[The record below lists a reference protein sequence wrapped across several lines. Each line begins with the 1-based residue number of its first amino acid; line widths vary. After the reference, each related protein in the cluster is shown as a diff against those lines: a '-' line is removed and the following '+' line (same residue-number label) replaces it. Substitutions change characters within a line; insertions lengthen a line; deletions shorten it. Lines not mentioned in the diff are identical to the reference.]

1 MESEFLFCKMSVKAI
16 DTGDRDHVHA
26 TELCCK
32 PWIKI
37 YVAFGGLFGK
47 SNRWT
52 VLGDDVMSLE
62 DVTLLEKPHSRAM
75 ALNFPDGATF

>member
-1 MESEFLFCKMSVKAI
+1 MDSEFHFCKMSVKAI

-26 TELCCK
+26 TELSCK

-37 YVAFGGLFGK
+37 YVTFGGLFGK

-52 VLGDDVMSLE
+52 VLGDDVISLG